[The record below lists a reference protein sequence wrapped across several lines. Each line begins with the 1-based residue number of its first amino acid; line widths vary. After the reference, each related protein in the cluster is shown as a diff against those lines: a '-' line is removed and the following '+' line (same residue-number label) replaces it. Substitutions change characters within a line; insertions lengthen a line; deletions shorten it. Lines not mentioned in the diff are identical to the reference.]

1 MNGNCFREMKNYS
14 AFDKN
19 CQDKLIKLSRVL
31 YKLGLQIQK
40 EGLNKWYYLSLKPL
54 YLRK

>member
-1 MNGNCFREMKNYS
+1 MSLNCFKELKNYS

-19 CQDKLIKLSRVL
+19 CQDKLIKLSSVL

-40 EGLNKWYYLSLKPL
+40 EGLNKWYCLSLKPL
-54 YLRK
+54 PLRK